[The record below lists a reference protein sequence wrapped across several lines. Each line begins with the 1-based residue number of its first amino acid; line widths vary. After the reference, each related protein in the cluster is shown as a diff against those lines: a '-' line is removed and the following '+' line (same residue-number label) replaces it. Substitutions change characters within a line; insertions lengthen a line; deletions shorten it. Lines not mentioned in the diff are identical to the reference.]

1 MGEKTDQKLEGY
13 PLKELKSIEAL
24 WRGLYGIEFEDAIY
38 VIEVDFFDF
47 SEKVRLYRDGF
58 LLDEGVSPAVFDLG
72 SGVCIEAT
80 MALFGMKHA
89 RMVSPQGIQSLTPLP
104 GTAEAKRKVFEQNHP
119 RVSKTIAAASWLV
132 LVVALITQ
140 IPNLINGLLGTIAV
154 LGFSFG
160 APLPVLPL
168 PSWVNTL
175 LGVLGLVAGLDR
187 GLRMVHNPLLD
198 D

>member
-1 MGEKTDQKLEGY
+1 MGEKTGQKLEGY
-13 PLKELKSIEAL
+13 PLKELKSAETL

-58 LLDEGVSPAVFDLG
+58 LVDEGVSPVVFDLG
-72 SGVCIEAT
+72 SGVRIEAA
-80 MALFGMKHA
+80 MALFGMKYA
-89 RMVSPQGIQSLTPLP
+89 RMVGPQGTRLLTPLP
-104 GTAEAKRKVFEQNHP
+104 GTAEAKRTLFEQNYP
-119 RVSKTIAAASWLV
+119 DVSKAIAASSWLV

-140 IPNLINGLLGTIAV
+140 IPNLINGLLGAITM

-160 APLPVLPL
+160 TPLPTFPL
-168 PSWVNTL
+168 PPWANTL
-175 LGVLGLVAGLDR
+175 LSVLGLVAGLDR